1 VSESL
6 RAIGVVLRNRELRRL
21 QLAWAGSMVGACAYT
36 VVLTVIA
43 FRSGGATAVG
53 VLTLIRMGASAVAS
67 PPLSTLAD
75 RYPRRLVMAG
85 SDLARAALCV
95 LMAVLVEAGSP
106 TLAIYVTAVV
116 VSIVSPAFRPAQAA
130 LTPALAGTPAELT
143 ASNAVAATIEGTAL
157 FAGPGIGGLFL
168 ALSGAVSVFVLCAAA
183 FVWSTALVLTIHEP
197 GRADDEP
204 SSEATEPGLAAGIRA
219 IAGTPSLLAVTLTYG
234 AQALVAGA
242 LGVFTA
248 VLAIDVLGLG
258 NAGVGYL
265 DAAFGVGAIV
275 GGVAAA
281 NLAGTRRI
289 AGAFA
294 AGVLIWGVG
303 VALLGATTSGVL
315 ALLLLA
321 GVGAGNTVVDVAAVT
336 LLQRSAPDAVLGRV
350 FGALESVL
358 LAALGLGAV
367 AAPLA
372 IHAVGTRAALV
383 LTGLL
388 LPVVVILA
396 ARFMLPL
403 DRVDP
408 EILRRVSLLRSLRI
422 FAPLGDATLE
432 QLARRLES
440 HQVAPGTVVVR
451 QGEPGD
457 RVYLIAAGA
466 VRVDVDGHAAPPL
479 GAGDL
484 FGEIALLR
492 DLPRTATVTAA
503 SKCELLTLGRD
514 EFLAAVTGH
523 PRSADEA
530 DIVISARLATL
541 RPGVIPA

>member
-1 VSESL
+1 MSEAVRS
-6 RAIGVVLRNRELRRL
+6 IQVVLRNRELRRL
-21 QLAWAGSMVGACAYT
+21 QGAWTGSMIGACAYT

-43 FRSGGATAVG
+43 FRAGGATAVG
-53 VLTLIRMGASAVAS
+53 VLTLIRMGASALAS

-106 TLAIYVTAVV
+106 TLWIYVTAII

-130 LTPALAGTPAELT
+130 LTPALAATPAELT
-143 ASNAVAATIEGTAL
+143 ASNAVAATIEGTAF
-157 FAGPGIGGLFL
+157 FAGPGIGGILL
-168 ALSGAVSVFVLCAAA
+168 GLSGVVAVFALCVAGFLWSAILILAIREPPRAADE
-183 FVWSTALVLTIHEP
+183 TASEP
-197 GRADDEP
+197 AQ
-204 SSEATEPGLAAGIRA
+204 AGLAAGIRA

-281 NLAGTRRI
+281 GLAGTRRI

-303 VALLGATTSGVL
+303 VALLGATTSSVL
-315 ALLLLA
+315 ALLLLG

-336 LLQRSAPDAVLGRV
+336 LLQRSAPDVVLGRV
-350 FGALESVL
+350 FGAMESVL

-372 IHAVGTRAALV
+372 IHAVGTRAALI

-388 LPVVVILA
+388 LPVVVLLA

-403 DRVDP
+403 DRVEP
-408 EILRRVSLLRSLRI
+408 EILQRIALLRSHRV
-422 FAPLGDATLE
+422 FAPLPDPVLE
-432 QLARRLES
+432 QLARRLEPVGVS
-440 HQVAPGTVVVR
+440 AGAEVVR

-457 RVYLIAAGA
+457 RVYLIASGA
-466 VRVDVDGHAAPPL
+466 LQVLVDGHPAPPL

-492 DLPRTATVTAA
+492 DVPRTATVTAA
-503 SKCELLTLGRD
+503 ADCELLALGRD

-530 DIVISARLATL
+530 EVVISTRLATL
-541 RPGVIPA
+541 RPGVIPT

>member
-1 VSESL
+1 MSESL
-6 RAIGVVLRNRELRRL
+6 RAIGLVLRNRELRRL

-53 VLTLIRMGASAVAS
+53 VLTLIRMGASAIAS

-75 RYPRRLVMAG
+75 RYPRRLVMAS

-130 LTPALAGTPAELT
+130 LTPALAATPAELT

-197 GRADDEP
+197 GRADDET

-388 LPVVVILA
+388 LPVVVIVA

-403 DRVDP
+403 DRVEP

-466 VRVDVDGHAAPPL
+466 VRVDVDGHPAPPL

-503 SKCELLTLGRD
+503 SECELLTLGRD

>member
-1 VSESL
+1 MSVAVRSIL
-6 RAIGVVLRNRELRRL
+6 VVVRNRDLRRL
-21 QLAWAGSMVGACAYT
+21 QAAWAGSMIGACAYT

-43 FRSGGATAVG
+43 FRAGGATAVG
-53 VLTLIRMGASAVAS
+53 VLTLIRMGASALAS

-75 RYPRRLVMAG
+75 RYPRRLVMAS
-85 SDLARAALCV
+85 SDIGRAALCV
-95 LMAVLVEAGSP
+95 VMAVLVEAGSP
-106 TLAIYVTAVV
+106 TLWVYVTSIL

-130 LTPALAGTPAELT
+130 LTPALAATPAELT
-143 ASNAVAATIEGTAL
+143 ASNAVAATIEGTAF
-157 FAGPGIGGLFL
+157 FAGPGIGGLLL
-168 ALSGAVSVFVLCAAA
+168 AVSGVVSVFALCVAA
-183 FVWSTALVLTIHEP
+183 FLWSAILVLAIHEP
-197 GRADDEP
+197 GQADDETP
-204 SSEATEPGLAAGIRA
+204 SEPAEPGLAAGIRA

-281 NLAGTRRI
+281 GLAGTRRI

-303 VALLGATTSGVL
+303 VALLGAVTSSAL
-315 ALLLLA
+315 ALLLLC

-372 IHAVGTRAALV
+372 IHAVGTRAALI

-388 LPVVVILA
+388 LPAVVLLT

-403 DRVDP
+403 DRVEP
-408 EILRRVSLLRSLRI
+408 AILQRIALLRSHRV
-422 FAPLGDATLE
+422 FAPLPDSVLE
-432 QLARRLES
+432 QLARRLEPI
-440 HQVAPGTVVVR
+440 QVDAGVDVIR

-457 RVYLIAAGA
+457 RVYLIASGA
-466 VRVDVDGHAAPPL
+466 LRVVVDGHPAPPL

-492 DLPRTATVTAA
+492 DVPRTATVSAA
-503 SKCELLTLGRD
+503 SECDLLTLGRD

-530 DIVISARLATL
+530 EVVISARLATL
-541 RPGVIPA
+541 RPGVIPT